1 MVKKKREVDVFDLE
15 TFRKRLEDALWAR
28 RMRQIDL
35 AEKAGINYK
44 SLNCY
49 FRGYMRPSLDV
60 VIKLAETLGVS
71 VDFLLGRSDDMNQIA
86 PEPPEFA
93 EEVEIFRRACK
104 AASPDEKNL
113 LLRLCRSMIK
123 EPEQKQEEPAE
134 AKGQEQSPDTKQE

>member
-1 MVKKKREVDVFDLE
+1 MVRKKREIDVFDLE
-15 TFRKRLEDALWAR
+15 TFRRRLEDALWAR

-44 SLNCY
+44 SLNGY

-60 VIKLAETLGVS
+60 VIKLAETLEVS

-93 EEVEIFRRACK
+93 KEVELFRRACK

-113 LLRLCRSMIK
+113 LLRLCRSMVK
-123 EPEQKQEEPAE
+123 EAEQEQKEAAE
-134 AKGQEQSPDTKQE
+134 VKEQEQSPDAKQE